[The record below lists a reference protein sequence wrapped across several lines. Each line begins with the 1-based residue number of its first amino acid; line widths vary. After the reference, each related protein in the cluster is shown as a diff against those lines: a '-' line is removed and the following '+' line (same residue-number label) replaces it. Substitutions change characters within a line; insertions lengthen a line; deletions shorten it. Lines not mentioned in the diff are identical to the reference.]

1 MSVSLQQTTLQSLN
15 VIFQGVIESL
25 PDETESRLIEIAQ
38 SAKDLE
44 RFGFRIRAAVALEII
59 GRLERKGMKR
69 AEVNKV
75 LSGIAKDAEIELSTL
90 KEDCRV
96 ATAFP
101 EVLTDGVV
109 LEREYYLR
117 ALSAPDP
124 QSALDYA
131 VQQKAEGKGFS
142 TRDMRE
148 YVGWLNSGEAKE
160 AIESEH
166 WAKVLF
172 TNEGWQAL
180 QEAMK
185 YRDKGTSDV
194 INDLL
199 LEWLEWHRGKR
210 K

>member
-1 MSVSLQQTTLQSLN
+1 MTALAPQSVLDSLTL
-15 VIFQGVIESL
+15 ICDDVIETIPSASF
-25 PDETESRLIEIAQ
+25 ERLLELLQGGQ
-38 SAKDLE
+38 SFE
-44 RFGFRIRAAVALEII
+44 RFGFRIRAAVALEMISRMEKDGLKPKEI
-59 GRLERKGMKR
+59 
-69 AEVNKV
+69 NKQ

-101 EVLTDGVV
+101 EVLKDGVV

-124 QSALDYA
+124 QAALDYA

-148 YVGWLNSGEAKE
+148 YVGRLNSGEAKE
-160 AIESEH
+160 AIEAEH

-180 QEAMK
+180 QELCK
-185 YRDKGTSDV
+185 RRDKGINELVNDV
-194 INDLL
+194 LIEAD
-199 LEWLEWHRGKR
+199 EWHKGKR
-210 K
+210 